1 MQGTKQS
8 LGHTGG
14 NTHGHRLWGHRRL
27 RLCRV
32 LPIRLVLIVTEMADL
47 PLDADEVGK
56 KGVVPV
62 ALSCQSEKGEAPT
75 TATTGD
81 ADA

>member
-1 MQGTKQS
+1 M
-8 LGHTGG
+8 
-14 NTHGHRLWGHRRL
+14 
-27 RLCRV
+27 
-32 LPIRLVLIVTEMADL
+32 TEVANL
-47 PLDADEVGK
+47 PLDADEVRK

-62 ALSCQSEKGEAPT
+62 ALSAADRGGARVRKGEAPT

>member
-1 MQGTKQS
+1 
-8 LGHTGG
+8 
-14 NTHGHRLWGHRRL
+14 
-27 RLCRV
+27 
-32 LPIRLVLIVTEMADL
+32 MADL